1 MRFDL
6 LHPADQIILI
16 MERIYKYGMTTT
28 SGGNLS
34 ILDDNGDIWIT
45 PAGID
50 KGALTHKDI
59 VCVKPDGTVVGHHR
73 PSSEFPFHRLVYKTR
88 PDLKA
93 VVHAHP
99 PALVSFSIVRKV
111 PDTRMLPNERSICGE
126 IGIATYALPGS
137 ELLGQN
143 IADVFATGI
152 NSVMLE
158 NHGVVVGGK
167 TLFDAYA
174 AFETLEF
181 YARLEINA
189 KRIGSPMLLDEQSFE
204 LVRDNQELRP
214 AEFEPTYYGTEEREV
229 RREMCKFIQRSY
241 EQRLFNATQG
251 TFSQKLEDGSFV
263 ITPYGKDRKYLDE
276 ADLVRVENG
285 AVEAGKLPS
294 RAYKLHQLIYEKH
307 PHISSVLIAHPPNI
321 MAFAVTDTTF
331 DSRTIPESYILL
343 RNTPKLPFHA
353 VYNEPEK
360 TAAVFDPGTP
370 IAIVNNNCV
379 IVTGQSLLNAFDRL
393 EVAEYSA
400 KAIIDTVSLG
410 EIVHIDAQ
418 KIEDIEIAFK
428 LK

>member
-1 MRFDL
+1 MRFEL

-59 VCVKPDGTVVGHHR
+59 VCVKPDGTVVGHHK

-137 ELLGQN
+137 EVLGQN

-167 TLFDAYA
+167 TLFEAYS
-174 AFETLEF
+174 AFETLDF

-189 KRIGSPMLLDEQSFE
+189 NRIGKPILLSEENFE
-204 LVRDNQELRP
+204 LVRENQELMP
-214 AEFEPTYYGTEEREV
+214 EEFEPEHYGTQEREA
-229 RREMCKFIQRSY
+229 RRDMSKFIQRSY
-241 EQRLFNATQG
+241 EQRLFTATQG
-251 TFSQKLEDGSFV
+251 TFSQRLENGSFV

-276 ADLVRVENG
+276 SDLVRVDNG
-285 AVEAGKLPS
+285 TVEAGKLPS
-294 RAYKLHQLIYEKH
+294 RAFKLHQLIYEMH
-307 PHISSVLIAHPPNI
+307 PHINSVLIAHPPNI
-321 MAFAVTDTTF
+321 MAFAVTDVDF

-343 RNTPKLPFHA
+343 RNTPKLPFQA
-353 VYNEPEK
+353 VYDDLES
-360 TAAVFDPGTP
+360 TAAVFDTHTP

-379 IVTGQSLLNAFDRL
+379 IVTGSSLLNAFDRL

-400 KAIIDTVSLG
+400 MAIIDTASLG
-410 EIVHIDAQ
+410 EIVHIDQQ
-418 KIEDIEIAFK
+418 KIDDIEVAFK